1 MASSQGMLNEG
12 KRKRKREDFDGV
24 EVSVMECF
32 INSCQCQPIHPF
44 LVVEEQS
51 SVYQNW
57 CILASSA
64 SLLVLGCSAHSA
76 ALCERHWERGMAL
89 GMMSLHNSHLTHA
102 W

>member
-1 MASSQGMLNEG
+1 MLNEG

-51 SVYQNW
+51 SVQSW

-64 SLLVLGCSAHSA
+64 GFLVLGCDAKY
-76 ALCERHWERGMAL
+76 GQ
-89 GMMSLHNSHLTHA
+89 
-102 W
+102 